1 MKTVRIPRNM
11 TKGTELVVIPL
22 KEYEN
27 LRRGRRE
34 IRLTKAQKKAIEKA
48 REEIR
53 KGNYVKW
60 ADLRNELVR

>member
-1 MKTVRIPRNM
+1 M